1 MRTFATVTG
10 LVAVAS
16 AAQLTTSDVAGH
28 DGGLESIVAAVENI
42 SAGADHDDKIA
53 AIAAPEN

>member
-16 AAQLTTSDVAGH
+16 AAQLTTSDAV